1 MDPHK
6 DPNPTSRP
14 PRLLDQAKD
23 KLRTLHYSYRTEQ
36 QYLQWLRRF
45 IRFHDKRHPRTLG
58 APEVEAF
65 LTYLAVTRK
74 VSAST
79 QNQAL
84 AALLFLY
91 QQVLEIELPWLQD
104 VVRAKPSRHLP
115 VVLTHKEVRA
125 VLAKLEDEYWLIG
138 SILYGGGLRLQ
149 EALQLRVKDVDFDLR
164 QLIVR
169 AGKGGKDRATILPEA
184 IVDPLQR
191 HLEVVRAQ
199 HAQALARG
207 HGGVELPFAFE
218 RKNPR
223 APFEWGWQYVFPAK
237 TASRDP
243 RSGVVRRHHVFPDT
257 VQRHVK
263 WAVHASGID
272 KPASCHT
279 FRHSFA
285 THLLERGYDIRT
297 VQELLGHKDVK
308 TTQVYT
314 HVMRK
319 GANAVQSPLDR

>member
-6 DPNPTSRP
+6 DPTPTGRP
-14 PRLLDQAKD
+14 PRLLDQVRD

-36 QYLQWLRRF
+36 QYLQWARRF
-45 IRFHDKRHPRTLG
+45 IRFHDKRHPRTMG

-65 LTYLAVTRK
+65 LTHLAVTRK

-91 QQVLEIELPWLQD
+91 QKVLEIELPWLQD

-125 VLAKLEDEYWLIG
+125 VLAKLDDEYWLIG

-149 EALQLRVKDVDFDLR
+149 EALQLRVKDVDFELC
-164 QLIVR
+164 QLVVR
-169 AGKGGKDRATILPEA
+169 SGKGGKDRVTVLPDA

-199 HAQALARG
+199 HVQAMARG
-207 HGGVELPFAFE
+207 HGGVELPFALE
-218 RKNPR
+218 RKYPR

-237 TASRDP
+237 SASRDP
-243 RSGVVRRHHVFPDT
+243 RSGAVRRYHVFPDT

-263 WAVHASGID
+263 WAVKAAGID